1 MDFLFTFAP
10 QATAGYI
17 RTYREMWDM
26 PDESEVRGGCDMSS
40 ELPMEPMAPKGYS
53 DFLME
58 VKTQIRQRQLQALR
72 AVNSELLALYWW
84 LGENISQRQNAMGWG
99 KSVVENLARDL
110 QAEFP
115 GRNGFSA
122 QNLWGM
128 RQFYNEYRDKP
139 KLQSLIGEIS
149 WAKNLLIMA
158 RCKDDLERE
167 FYLRATARFGWT
179 SKVLQH
185 QLDNHSYRQYL
196 LGQTNFD
203 AAVPESIK
211 AQAMLAV
218 KDHYTFDFV
227 GLAEQHSER
236 ELEHAL
242 VRNLRSFLDEMGGA
256 FTFVGNQYRLEVDGK
271 DYFIDLLLFHRRLRC
286 LVAIELKIGDFK
298 PEHKGQ
304 IEFYLDTLDQQHRLE
319 GENPP
324 IGIVICRSKTKTMV
338 EYALRTASHA
348 LGIATYTVTPQLP
361 ASYQADLP
369 SPEQIAARLQGWT
382 GRDGLALDVNE
393 GDLDEVEP

>member
-1 MDFLFTFAP
+1 MNAEADP
-10 QATAGYI
+10 
-17 RTYREMWDM
+17 
-26 PDESEVRGGCDMSS
+26 
-40 ELPMEPMAPKGYS
+40 LPASAISPLPGGYS
-53 DFLME
+53 DFLLE
-58 VKTQIRQRQLQALR
+58 IKAQIRQRQFQALR
-72 AVNSELLALYWW
+72 AANRELLQLYWW
-84 LGENISQRQNAMGWG
+84 LGENISRRQTEQGWG

-115 GRNGFSA
+115 GRNGFSV
-122 QNLWGM
+122 QNLWLM
-128 RQFYNEYRDKP
+128 RQFFNEYVSLP
-139 KLQSLIGEIS
+139 NLQPLIGEIS

-158 RCKDDLERE
+158 RCKDVLERE

-179 SKVLQH
+179 TKVLQH
-185 QLDNHSYRQYL
+185 QLDNHSYAQYL
-196 LGQTNFD
+196 NGQTNFD
-203 AAVPESIK
+203 AAVPDTIK

-218 KDHYTFDFV
+218 KDHYTFDFL
-227 GLAEQHSER
+227 GLADAHSER
-236 ELEHAL
+236 ELEEAL
-242 VRNLRSFLDEMGGA
+242 VKNLRRFLAEMGGA

-286 LVAIELKIGDFK
+286 LVAIELKIGEFK

-324 IGIVICRSKTKTMV
+324 IGIVICRSKTKTIV

-361 ASYQADLP
+361 AQYLDELP
-369 SPEQIAARLQGWT
+369 SPEQIAARLQGWV
-382 GRDGLALDVNE
+382 GESDEEKDGQ
-393 GDLDEVEP
+393 